1 MDYREDAVEDSR
13 SLLLRTHGNRYRDGN
28 GDGDNDQAA
37 QLVERQTELDS
48 MTEVRSSVKMTQQ
61 VGDSNLRFQTRG
73 TGMRTMATPTMTIM
87 MLVTTM
93 VMIIMPMLML
103 VLV

>member
-1 MDYREDAVEDSR
+1 MMDYREDAVEDRR

-48 MTEVRSSVKMTQQ
+48 MT
-61 VGDSNLRFQTRG
+61 RG
-73 TGMRTMATPTMTIM
+73 SIQREDDAAGR
-87 MLVTTM
+87 
-93 VMIIMPMLML
+93 
-103 VLV
+103 